1 MFELMLPAFLI
12 SVILVGIHSYLG
24 IHILARGVIFVDLSL
39 AQIAAL
45 GAIVG
50 VLFGYELH
58 TSSSYFTS
66 LSFTFIGAMIFAISR
81 AKKHKEIPQEAI
93 IGIVYVVSAAL
104 SVLVMDRLPSETEH
118 LKEMLVGNILFVSK
132 NQIIKTFILYSIV
145 GFLHYIWRDKFLM
158 ISFEPE
164 RAQKEI
170 NVKLWDFIF
179 YSLFGIVVTS
189 SVELAGVFLV
199 FSFLI
204 IPAVASIMVY
214 KTLGKRLIFSWIFGV
229 VVTIIGL
236 YLSAKLD
243 MPTGAMIVSVF
254 GLSLL
259 LVWFVKR

>member
-58 TSSSYFTS
+58 TTSSYFTS

>member
-58 TSSSYFTS
+58 TTSSYFTS
-66 LSFTFIGAMIFAISR
+66 LSFTFIGAIIFAISR

>member
-1 MFELMLPAFLI
+1 MFELMVPAFLI

-24 IHILARGVIFVDLSL
+24 IHILKRGVIFVDLSL

-58 TSSSYFTS
+58 TTNSYLIS
-66 LSFTFIGAMIFAISR
+66 LSFTFIGALIFSLSR

-132 NQIIKTFILYSIV
+132 NQIIKTFILYLLV
-145 GFLHYIWRDKFLM
+145 GFLHYIWRDRFLM

-164 RAQKEI
+164 RAQNEI

-204 IPAVASIMVY
+204 IPAVASFMVC
-214 KTLGKRLIFSWIFGV
+214 KTLGKRLVFSWIFGV
-229 VVTIIGL
+229 IITVFGL

-243 MPTGAMIVSVF
+243 TPTGATVVSVF
-254 GLSLL
+254 GLSLFF
-259 LVWFVKR
+259 VWLVKR

>member
-58 TSSSYFTS
+58 TTSSYFTS

-254 GLSLL
+254 GPSLL